1 RCDGKGDGAGLGGA
15 VAGFADGVG
24 EDEVGE
30 DGVGERV
37 TCGAT
42 VECVGRGLGEGRAAA
57 LVLARGGM
65 VAVQVTI
72 PQSAARARGRWP
84 AWCGPKIS
92 APPAAAMTQ
101 PPVAIAT
108 YGRRRTREPS
118 HRSRVT
124 MRPPPA
130 QQATPM

>member
-1 RCDGKGDGAGLGGA
+1 MAGARCDGDGDGEGLGSA
-15 VAGFADGVG
+15 AAAGFADG
-24 EDEVGE
+24 VGE

-42 VECVGRGLGEGRAAA
+42 VECVGCGLGEGRAAA

-72 PQSAARARGRWP
+72 PQSAARARRRGP
-84 AWCGPKIS
+84 AWCGPEIS
-92 APPAAAMTQ
+92 ALPAAAMTQ
-101 PPVAIAT
+101 APVAIAA
-108 YGRRRTREPS
+108 YGRRRTSEPS
-118 HRSRVT
+118 HRRPVT

-130 QQATPM
+130 HQATPM